1 MGSGTQQNV
10 VSRTFNSFGQ
20 LIAELQGHNGEFTG
34 TVHYSYESGDNDS
47 NQIRQTGVT
56 SPGGGE
62 VQYLYSSG
70 GSPCL
75 GCKDSLEL
83 EISGSGAGDLD
94 GQVTLT
100 LDSNCEWT
108 GSYSTNTWDI
118 DVIIKFGISSKNY
131 RLVLSVTDGVNNYQ
145 CSWDCSP
152 ANYTPPCPPGASPSD
167 NPWAYGFN
175 NVPGS
180 SEPSLTLTDAG
191 VPSPLNRVGVIMKD
205 GAWLAGYDYIGENT
219 VVRVDVVKADDS
231 TSGLTLDLW
240 GGTTGTFNGLDR
252 FNRIIDQ
259 RWIYN
264 GTDVDRFKYGYDRN
278 SNRQW
283 KENTVSKSIGS
294 GESKGSGFFD
304 GRKMKPD
311 PLDFPI

>member
-1 MGSGTQQNV
+1 
-10 VSRTFNSFGQ
+10 
-20 LIAELQGHNGEFTG
+20 
-34 TVHYSYESGDNDS
+34 
-47 NQIRQTGVT
+47 
-56 SPGGGE
+56 
-62 VQYLYSSG
+62 
-70 GSPCL
+70 
-75 GCKDSLEL
+75 
-83 EISGSGAGDLD
+83 
-94 GQVTLT
+94 
-100 LDSNCEWT
+100 
-108 GSYSTNTWDI
+108 
-118 DVIIKFGISSKNY
+118 
-131 RLVLSVTDGVNNYQ
+131 
-145 CSWDCSP
+145 
-152 ANYTPPCPPGASPSD
+152 
-167 NPWAYGFN
+167 
-175 NVPGS
+175 
-180 SEPSLTLTDAG
+180 
-191 VPSPLNRVGVIMKD
+191 MKD